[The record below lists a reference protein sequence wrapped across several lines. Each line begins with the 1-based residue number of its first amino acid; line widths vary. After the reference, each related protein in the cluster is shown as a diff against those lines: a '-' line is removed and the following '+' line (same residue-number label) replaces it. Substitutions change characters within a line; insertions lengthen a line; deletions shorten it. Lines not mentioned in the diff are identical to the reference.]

1 MARKRFDIVLAAMAA
16 GGTGARYDPV
26 RVQKLFFLIDRE
38 TSEFIDGP
46 YFHFEPY
53 HYGPFDKAVY
63 EDLDE
68 LAEQGKINID
78 TAGRY
83 NRYSLT
89 GSGHARGVAV
99 LSALPEPAARYMED
113 AAKWIRFVPFKHLLS
128 AIYRQY
134 PDMAVNSIIPQV
146 ASGYSH
152 ASFRFAMPSF
162 LSGMARTL
170 DFMGT
175 LDDHQADWGDER
187 LDALAV
193 YHDWSAV
200 GNDLGAAMNAH
211 LVQGTSREPQT

>member
-1 MARKRFDIVLAAMAA
+1 MARQRADIVLAAMAA
-16 GGTGARYDPV
+16 GGAGARYDPV

-38 TSEFIDGP
+38 ISDFIDGP

-63 EDLDE
+63 EELDS
-68 LAEQGKINID
+68 LAEQGEITVD
-78 TAGRY
+78 TIGRY

-89 GSGHARGVAV
+89 EPGHARGAAV
-99 LSALPEPAARYMED
+99 LDTLPEPAARYMED
-113 AAKWIRFVPFKHLLS
+113 AAKWVRFVPFRHLLS

-134 PDMAVNSIIPQV
+134 PDMAVNSLILQPTP
-146 ASGYSH
+146 GYSH
-152 ASFRFAMPSF
+152 ASFRFPMPSF

-175 LDDHQADWGDER
+175 LDDYQSDWGDER

-193 YHDWSAV
+193 YRDWSAV
-200 GNDLGAAMNAH
+200 GDDLRAAMSD
-211 LVQGTSREPQT
+211 VISRGTRREPQT